1 MLTLRAEE
9 RLDFLQGLERGQVV
23 AGVVSH
29 IASFGVTFVELGGVE
44 AQMNIPEV
52 SWSPVDSPADVIR
65 EGQELPF
72 TVLGVDMSRER
83 VSLSLKDLT
92 PDPLRELARTRR
104 LGDVVRGQVTR
115 SVPFG
120 VFIRVHDGIEGLV
133 HRGELDGRELQPGD
147 EVDVEIAA
155 ININSRRVR
164 LTVRMG
170 GTT

>member
-9 RLDFLQGLERGQVV
+9 RLEFLQGLERGQVV

-72 TVLGVDMSRER
+72 TVLSVDMSRER

-92 PDPLRELARTRR
+92 PDPMREFARTRR

-133 HRGELDGRELQPGD
+133 GRDELDGRELHPGD

-164 LTVRMG
+164 LALCLNG
-170 GTT
+170 SS